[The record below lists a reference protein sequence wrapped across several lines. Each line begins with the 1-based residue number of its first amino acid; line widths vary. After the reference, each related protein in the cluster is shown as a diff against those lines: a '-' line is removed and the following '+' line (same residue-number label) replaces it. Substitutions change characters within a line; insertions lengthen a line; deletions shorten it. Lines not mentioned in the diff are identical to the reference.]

1 MTETSLTSFFE
12 NWELFRAS
20 ALAGTLAGALLG
32 WLGVYVVLR
41 RMIFLS
47 AALSQT
53 AGLGVAA
60 SFYAR
65 IHWGVSG
72 LAAEPTLGAA
82 AATLA
87 TTFLL
92 AGGRGRQRGVRRDAT
107 LGLAW
112 LLGAAGTLAI
122 GTRIVQE
129 VQDIQ
134 SILFGSAVAVLDED
148 FDRVVTLSAVL
159 AALHLWWR
167 RGFLAAAFDA
177 EGARVRGLPVW
188 LLDFVLLCTLAL
200 AISLCTRVLGALPV
214 FAFSVLPA
222 LAAIS
227 VVRTVNGALALAAA
241 LGAVAGFGGYLLAY
255 RLELPVGGAQTLLA
269 IALVAVTTLVGRGRA
284 RLFPDLPP
292 SAVTP

>member
-1 MTETSLTSFFE
+1 MTETSLASFFE
-12 NWELFRAS
+12 NWELFQTS
-20 ALAGTLAGALLG
+20 TLAGTLAGALLG

-53 AGLGVAA
+53 AGLGVAL
-60 SFYAR
+60 SFYGR
-65 IHWGVSG
+65 IHFGLSG

-82 AATLA
+82 ATTLV

-92 AGGRGRQRGVRRDAT
+92 AGGRGRTRGVRRDAL

-134 SILFGSAVAVLDED
+134 SILFGSAVAVLDDD
-148 FDRVVTLSAVL
+148 FDRVVTM
-159 AALHLWWR
+159 AAALGVLHLWWR
-167 RGFLAAAFDA
+167 RGFLAAAFDP

-188 LLDFVLLCTLAL
+188 LLDVVLLCTMAL

-227 VVRTVNGALALAAA
+227 LVRTVNGALVLAAVAGA
-241 LGAVAGFGGYLLAY
+241 LSGFGGYLLAY
-255 RLELPVGGAQTLLA
+255 RFELPVGASQTLLA
-269 IALVAVTTLVGRGRA
+269 ALLVGVASAGGRVLARVRGG
-284 RLFPDLPP
+284 
-292 SAVTP
+292 